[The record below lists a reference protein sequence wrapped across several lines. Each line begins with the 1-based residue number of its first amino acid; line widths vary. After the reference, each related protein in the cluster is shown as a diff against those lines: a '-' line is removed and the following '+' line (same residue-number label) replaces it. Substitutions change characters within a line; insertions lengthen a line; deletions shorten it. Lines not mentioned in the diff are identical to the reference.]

1 MVPGRTTLFFH
12 VSMDYSAP
20 YEIAEVRGLRSLRE
34 QPLCFTW
41 SLSFGGIHGNDH
53 HLGGLQIA
61 SQSLRLG
68 ACSNMQTCG

>member
-1 MVPGRTTLFFH
+1 MVPGRTTCFFACLWT
-12 VSMDYSAP
+12 MAP

-68 ACSNMQTCG
+68 ACSNMGACG